1 MQMVLELMQEWGV
14 TPIKDSP
21 LLNCAHCRSS
31 LPPGLSEKAV
41 GDSREVAHTGVSA
54 RLL

>member
-1 MQMVLELMQEWGV
+1 MQMVLELMQEM
-14 TPIKDSP
+14 PIKDSP